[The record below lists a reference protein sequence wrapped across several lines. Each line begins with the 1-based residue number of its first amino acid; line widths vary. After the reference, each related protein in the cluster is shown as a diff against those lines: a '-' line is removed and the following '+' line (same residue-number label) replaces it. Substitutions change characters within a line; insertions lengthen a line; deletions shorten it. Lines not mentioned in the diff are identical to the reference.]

1 MAFFSV
7 GLTKELQ
14 IFVLSSEVRKH
25 RWFSGRMLACHAGGP
40 GSIPG
45 RCNYLFF
52 KSNISNFV
60 KILVTL
66 HCIVL
71 IVRTSLTRNKKMQQ
85 GYLSIFLHS
94 KVTSYLYLGISK
106 KKIFLMY
113 NIL

>member
-71 IVRTSLTRNKKMQQ
+71 IVRTSLTRNKNAARILIYFPPFY
-85 GYLSIFLHS
+85 GYYYFSS
-94 KVTSYLYLGISK
+94 T
-106 KKIFLMY
+106 
-113 NIL
+113 